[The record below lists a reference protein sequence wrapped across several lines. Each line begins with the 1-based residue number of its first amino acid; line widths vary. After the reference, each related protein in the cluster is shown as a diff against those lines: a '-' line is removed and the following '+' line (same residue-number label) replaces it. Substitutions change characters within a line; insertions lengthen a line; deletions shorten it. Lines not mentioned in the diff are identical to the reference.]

1 MKRSFWKILR
11 GLRVQLLLWTILPLA
26 LALIAVAFT
35 GVYGHEVAMR
45 RMVEERDLLL
55 ARAYAQQAAGVLEHY
70 GGNPPP
76 EAWAEVFGEAQVGK
90 RGVVYLL
97 DPAGFV
103 VYHPD
108 PALQGADYRGHSGIP
123 EALSGEEGST
133 FCHAPEGTDMYL
145 SYAAVGETGWR
156 VVVEEP
162 WEDLVDPILRLPG
175 IVPFVAAV
183 AGIVAVLALA
193 FGARTVVFPLRRLA
207 RAAGRVSWGDLSAIT
222 EPVSG
227 VEEIEELQ
235 RALQEMAG
243 RIQDYQKALRDY
255 LAAVTEAQEGE
266 RARLARELHDETLQT
281 LIAMSQRVELARR
294 ALRRG
299 EIEPAQSLL
308 EEVRR
313 MAGETL
319 EGVRRF
325 SRNLRPL
332 YLEELGFVP
341 ALEALAQEAGRQGH
355 LPVEVRLEGTPQR
368 LSPARELAL
377 YRIAQEALSNALR
390 HAQAGHIW
398 ITLRFDDTSVTLT
411 VADDGVGF
419 RAPEHPGRLA
429 QEGHFGLLGMR
440 ERALLAGGTLHISSA
455 PGQGTVISVH
465 LPR

>member
-1 MKRSFWKILR
+1 MIWKTLR
-11 GLRVQLLLWTILPLA
+11 GLRVQLFLWAILPLA

-35 GVYGHEVAMR
+35 GVYGHEVTMR

-55 ARAYAQQAAGVLEHY
+55 ARAYARQALEVLERY
-70 GGNPPP
+70 EGNPPP
-76 EAWAEVFGEAQVGK
+76 EAWADLFSEARVGK

-103 VYHPD
+103 AYHPD
-108 PALQGADYRGHSGIP
+108 PALWGADYRGHTGIP
-123 EALSGEEGST
+123 EALSGEGGST

-162 WEDLVDPILRLPG
+162 WEDLVDPVLRLPG
-175 IVPFVAAV
+175 LVPFVAAV

-193 FGARTVVFPLRRLA
+193 FGARTVILPLQRLA

-222 EPVSG
+222 EPVRG

-243 RIQDYQKALRDY
+243 RIQDYQKSLRDY
-255 LAAVTEAQEGE
+255 LAAVTEAQENE
-266 RARLARELHDETLQT
+266 RARLARELHDETVQA
-281 LIAMSQRVELARR
+281 LIALSQRVDLVRR
-294 ALRRG
+294 ALQRG
-299 EIEPAQSLL
+299 EQGPAQSLL

-313 MAGETL
+313 MAGEML

-325 SRNLRPL
+325 SRDLRPL

-355 LPVEVRLEGTPQR
+355 LPVEVRLEGTPRR
-368 LSPARELAL
+368 LPPARELTL

-398 ITLRFDDTSVTLT
+398 LTLRFDDSGVTLT

-419 RAPEHPGRLA
+419 RPPEHPGRLT

-440 ERALLAGGTLHISSA
+440 ERTLLAGGTFHISSA
-455 PGQGTVISVH
+455 PGQGTAVSVH
-465 LPR
+465 LPG